1 MKRGKRRIQK
11 VWILLNTTELN
22 QTKHNPAN
30 SPINLKL
37 TKLMREKVSR
47 NERSRELQKKE
58 NPCKIQRKKKGL
70 RLLTV
75 TAIFYPKNNIANDKH
90 MNNQWKWVRARRHEG
105 KKEKKPTKPL
115 SKTTTKK
122 SRKQPRTP
130 KKK

>member
-1 MKRGKRRIQK
+1 MKKGKRRIQK

-58 NPCKIQRKKKGL
+58 NPCKIQSKKKGL
-70 RLLTV
+70 RLLPV
-75 TAIFYPKNNIANDKH
+75 TTIFYPKNNIANDKH
-90 MNNQWKWVRARRHEG
+90 INN
-105 KKEKKPTKPL
+105 
-115 SKTTTKK
+115 K
-122 SRKQPRTP
+122 S
-130 KKK
+130 